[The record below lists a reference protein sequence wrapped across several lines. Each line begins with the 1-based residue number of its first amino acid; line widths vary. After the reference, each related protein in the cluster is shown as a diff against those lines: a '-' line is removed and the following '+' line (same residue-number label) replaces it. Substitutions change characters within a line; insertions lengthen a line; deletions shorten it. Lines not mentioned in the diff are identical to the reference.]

1 MANPIKYSDLIVPDN
16 AVTDLIAQLN
26 ELAATLKT
34 MMAEVKSEAA
44 SLRTALQNVNSATK
58 EGADETEKQTKKAD
72 ELAAAYNRL
81 QKAQADNAAE
91 IARVNQLAKEQ
102 NQQAALTAR
111 YLTAEEGS
119 YNQLAAS
126 LARVK
131 MMYQQLSAEERKGS
145 EGEVMRKRIAEL
157 SGELKAYNLELQENV
172 KLQELKAKR
181 DASAVGSYNR
191 LAAVYNIL
199 KLRLNAMGEATDKD
213 AASKRK
219 MEEAAKAVY
228 QQMIKLQEAAGK
240 HTLSVGNYA
249 KSWDGLRFSVFQVMR
264 EIPNA
269 AMNLNTFFLAI
280 SNNLPIVADEIARV
294 TEENKKLAA
303 EGKPTT
309 SVIKQIASA
318 VFSWQTLMVTGIF
331 LLTKYGAQIAEWAK
345 SLFTGAKAAMTFKEA
360 VSAITEEIE
369 KSGSEY
375 GKNMAAYRKLQASW
389 KDTSGLKE
397 RQKWLEKHRSEY
409 EQLTSKINDVN
420 DADNFFVNNTAA
432 VVQAFKKRA
441 MAAAAMNLATKEWE
455 KAFQLQVETLNKTG
469 TSQDNNLFLN
479 IALGLNP
486 NGGNTADAIAAAN
499 VKTAG
504 QNYRTALRNAEQF
517 FNLAQTWGGESDDV
531 LGEQGRGGRNRRGRK
546 GGNGRDPRNMTKDIE
561 DIIRQVK
568 QALSES
574 ETALM
579 GEGINQTISSIDDK
593 VKKAIN
599 GMERIRGR
607 ITHWLADPKRFKLT
621 KEQRESLMGLY
632 GLIDATIGNMRT
644 KGGIDS
650 DNARTSEFAKDM
662 SFEARM
668 RRLAG
673 EGTAGMSI
681 GGNYDVQVSILKA
694 QQDAELATLND
705 TYKLRAD
712 LIEKG
717 DADELKRLAQFNR
730 EWELLTKKHALQS
743 AQLSAE
749 LINDYFSHD
758 QALAE
763 LASQTFYT
771 NARMNGGVGLSRRQA
786 LALNYNEATAKRGRD
801 IAAQRQILQNELSS
815 PEQKQIAQA
824 RIDLLN
830 SQQEAADLQ
839 YKKDGRPKNIYEL
852 MGLELNSEDMAAI
865 DAGKQYAMDAM
876 NSLMQL
882 EQAWADKAVENA
894 QRRVEAT
901 KNALQIEKEARA
913 NGYANNVEY
922 AQKEYEAAK
931 KQEEKALR
939 QRKRIQK
946 AQLAL
951 ETASQ
956 VSNLV
961 TASAGIWKTFAE
973 MSQPWLAPAMIG
985 VMWASFAAS
994 KIMAAK
1000 MVDAQNA
1007 DEEYAE
1013 GHVELLHGGSHASG
1027 NDIDLGVKPDGTR
1040 RRAEGGEYFI
1050 VINKRNSRKYRRQI
1064 PDIINSLNS
1073 GTFDSKYM
1081 SADDAGKYIT
1091 AYDRAGNITIKSDR
1105 SRTDLSR
1112 LESDVRR
1119 LREQGERRTFVD
1131 AQGNIVEEYKNV
1143 RRITRK

>member
-26 ELAATLKT
+26 ELAATLKS

-58 EGADETEKQTKKAD
+58 EGADETERQTKKAD

-102 NQQAALTAR
+102 NQQAAITAR

-131 MMYQQLSAEERKGS
+131 MMYQQLSAEERKGN

-157 SGELKAYNLELQENV
+157 SGELKSYNMVLQESV
-172 KLQELKAKR
+172 KLEELKAKR

-199 KLRLNAMGEATDKD
+199 KLRLNAMGEATEKD

-219 MEEAAKAVY
+219 MEEAAKGVY
-228 QQMIKLQEAAGK
+228 QQMIKLQEATGK

-345 SLFTGAKAAMTFKEA
+345 SLFSGAKAAMTFKEA
-360 VSAITEEIE
+360 VGAISEEIE
-369 KSGSEY
+369 KSGSGF

-432 VVQAFKKRA
+432 VIQAFKKRA

-469 TSQDNNLFLN
+469 TRQDNNPLLN
-479 IALGLNP
+479 LVLGLNP
-486 NGGNTADAIAAAN
+486 NGSNTADVIAAAN
-499 VKTAG
+499 VKIAG
-504 QNYRTALRNAEQF
+504 QNYRTAMKNAEQF
-517 FNLAQTWGGESDDV
+517 FNLAQTWNSDDV
-531 LGEQGRGGRNRRGRK
+531 LGEQGGGRGRTGRK
-546 GGNGRDPRNMTKDIE
+546 GGAGRDPRNMTKDIE

-579 GEGINQTISSIDDK
+579 GEGIEHTIASIDDK
-593 VKKAIN
+593 TKKATN

-607 ITHWLADPKRFKLT
+607 ITHWLSDPKRFKLT

-632 GLIDATIGNMRT
+632 GLIDATIGNMEE
-644 KGGIDS
+644 KGVIDNA
-650 DNARTSEFAKDM
+650 NARTSDFAKDM
-662 SFEARM
+662 SFESRM

-681 GGNYDVQVSILKA
+681 GGNYDVQASILKA
-694 QQDAELATLND
+694 QQEAELATLND

-717 DADELKRLAQFNR
+717 NADELKRLAQFNR
-730 EWELLTKKHALQS
+730 EFELLSKKHALQN

-749 LINDYFSHD
+749 LINDYFSHNQTLAGITD
-758 QALAE
+758 Q
-763 LASQTFYT
+763 TRFT
-771 NARMNGGVGLSRRQA
+771 NARTNGGVGLSRRQA
-786 LALNYNEATAKRGRD
+786 LAIDYNEATAKRGRD
-801 IAAQRQILQNELSS
+801 IAAQQQIINNSLST

-824 RIDLLN
+824 QIDLLN

-839 YKKDGRPKNIYEL
+839 YKKDGRPQNIYEL
-852 MGLELNSEDMAAI
+852 MGLELNSQDMAAI

-901 KNALQIEKEARA
+901 KNALMVEKEARA

-961 TASAGIWKTFAE
+961 TASAGIWKTFSE

-1040 RRAEGGEYFI
+1040 RRAEGGEYFV

-1064 PDIINSLNS
+1064 PDIMNALNN

-1081 SADDAGKYIT
+1081 SADEAGKYIT
-1091 AYDRAGNITIKSDR
+1091 AYDRAGNITIKSER

-1112 LESDVRR
+1112 LENDVRR

>member
-1 MANPIKYSDLIVPDN
+1 M
-16 AVTDLIAQLN
+16 LN
-26 ELAATLKT
+26 F
-34 MMAEVKSEAA
+34 
-44 SLRTALQNVNSATK
+44 AL
-58 EGADETEKQTKKAD
+58 
-72 ELAAAYNRL
+72 
-81 QKAQADNAAE
+81 
-91 IARVNQLAKEQ
+91 
-102 NQQAALTAR
+102 
-111 YLTAEEGS
+111 
-119 YNQLAAS
+119 
-126 LARVK
+126 
-131 MMYQQLSAEERKGS
+131 
-145 EGEVMRKRIAEL
+145 
-157 SGELKAYNLELQENV
+157 
-172 KLQELKAKR
+172 
-181 DASAVGSYNR
+181 
-191 LAAVYNIL
+191 
-199 KLRLNAMGEATDKD
+199 
-213 AASKRK
+213 
-219 MEEAAKAVY
+219 
-228 QQMIKLQEAAGK
+228 
-240 HTLSVGNYA
+240 
-249 KSWDGLRFSVFQVMR
+249 F
-264 EIPNA
+264 
-269 AMNLNTFFLAI
+269 
-280 SNNLPIVADEIARV
+280 
-294 TEENKKLAA
+294 
-303 EGKPTT
+303 
-309 SVIKQIASA
+309 
-318 VFSWQTLMVTGIF
+318 
-331 LLTKYGAQIAEWAK
+331 
-345 SLFTGAKAAMTFKEA
+345 
-360 VSAITEEIE
+360 
-369 KSGSEY
+369 
-375 GKNMAAYRKLQASW
+375 
-389 KDTSGLKE
+389 
-397 RQKWLEKHRSEY
+397 
-409 EQLTSKINDVN
+409 
-420 DADNFFVNNTAA
+420 
-432 VVQAFKKRA
+432 
-441 MAAAAMNLATKEWE
+441 
-455 KAFQLQVETLNKTG
+455 
-469 TSQDNNLFLN
+469 
-479 IALGLNP
+479 LNP

-499 VKTAG
+499 IKTAG
-504 QNYRTALRNAEQF
+504 QNYRTAMKNAEQF

-531 LGEQGRGGRNRRGRK
+531 LGEQGRGGRNRRGR
-546 GGNGRDPRNMTKDIE
+546 NRTGRDPRNMTKDIE

-579 GEGINQTISSIDDK
+579 GEGIEHTIASIDDK
-593 VKKAIN
+593 TKKAIN

-607 ITHWLADPKRFKLT
+607 ITHWLSDPKRFKLT
-621 KEQRESLMGLY
+621 KEQRESLTGLY
-632 GLIDATIGNMRT
+632 GLIDATIGNMEEKRV
-644 KGGIDS
+644 IDNA
-650 DNARTSEFAKDM
+650 NARTSDFAKDM

-681 GGNYDVQVSILKA
+681 GGNYDMQVGILKA

-705 TYKLRAD
+705 TYKLRKD

-743 AQLSAE
+743 AQLTAE
-749 LINDYFSHD
+749 LVNDYFSHD

-771 NARMNGGVGLSRRQA
+771 NARTNGGVGLSRRQA

-830 SQQEAADLQ
+830 AQQEAADLQ
-839 YKKDGRPKNIYEL
+839 YKKEGRPQNIYEL

-956 VSNLV
+956 ISNLV
-961 TASAGIWKTFAE
+961 TATAGIWKTFAN

-1112 LESDVRR
+1112 LENDVRR